1 MHDSGSDARTQI
13 DDHYPFLKGQNPAYK
28 PAPIFKIMKKIIL
41 ILMLVFVSAS
51 LYADTVILKNRTKVK
66 GLVVDEYVDR
76 IALSTIDGEKHILRK
91 DIDKIEYDAPEQNF
105 MHLGR
110 AYDEKGWY
118 DKAAFYYKKAM
129 DINPDYKEAMDAY
142 VASHA
147 KMWREEEKRT
157 KKDIELHNMA
167 IEWRTRK
174 NKKIANVVKSK
185 ESLVKESV
193 GLSLVEHDGVFR
205 INEVIPGSSASQA
218 GIKKGDFLIGIWGR
232 LVRYSKLEDVLS
244 ELIGPK
250 YSEVKILVGKDIPV
264 PVETR
269 VNMYKESGIS
279 LSFEYEGLVVKDI
292 ISGKKGELAGLKKGD
307 FVIAIDNNITR
318 YLPMDSVIA
327 LVNNTKNNKIVFT
340 IRRNINLRREGE

>member
-1 MHDSGSDARTQI
+1 M
-13 DDHYPFLKGQNPAYK
+13 Y
-28 PAPIFKIMKKIIL
+28 KIIIFIAL
-41 ILMLVFVSAS
+41 ILTATT

-105 MHLGR
+105 MQLGR

-174 NKKIANVVKSK
+174 NKKIENVVKSK
-185 ESLVKESV
+185 ESLVKESI
-193 GLSLVEHDGVFR
+193 GISIVEHEGVFR
-205 INEVIPGSSASQA
+205 INEVIPGSSAYKS
-218 GIKKGDFLIGIWGR
+218 GIKKDDFLIGIWGR
-232 LVRYSKLEDVLS
+232 LVRYSKLEDVLK

-250 YSEVKILVGKDIPV
+250 YSEVKILVGKDISV
-264 PVETR
+264 PAEAGM
-269 VNMYKESGIS
+269 NMYKELGMS
-279 LSFEYEGLVVKDI
+279 LSFEYEGLMVKDI
-292 ISGKKGELAGLKKGD
+292 ISDKKGGLAGLKKGD

-327 LVNNTKNNKIVFT
+327 LINNPKNNKIVFT
-340 IRRNINLRREGE
+340 VRRNINLRREGE

>member
-1 MHDSGSDARTQI
+1 MH
-13 DDHYPFLKGQNPAYK
+13 
-28 PAPIFKIMKKIIL
+28 KIIIFIAL
-41 ILMLVFVSAS
+41 ILTVTT

-76 IALSTIDGEKHILRK
+76 IALSTIGGEKHILRK
-91 DIDKIEYDAPEQNF
+91 DIDRIEYDTPEQNF
-105 MHLGR
+105 MQLGR

-167 IEWRTRK
+167 IEWQTRK
-174 NKKIANVVKSK
+174 NKKIENVVKSK
-185 ESLVKESV
+185 ESLVKESI
-193 GLSLVEHDGVFR
+193 GISLVEHEGVFR
-205 INEVIPGSSASQA
+205 INEVIPGSSAYKS
-218 GIKKGDFLIGIWGR
+218 GIRKDDFLIGIWGR
-232 LVRYSKLEDVLS
+232 LVRYNKLEDVLK

-264 PVETR
+264 PVGAGM
-269 VNMYKESGIS
+269 NMYKELGVS
-279 LSFEYEGLVVKDI
+279 LSFEYEGLMVKDI
-292 ISGKKGELAGLKKGD
+292 ISDKKGELAGLKKGD

-327 LVNNTKNNKIVFT
+327 LINNPKDNKIVFT
-340 IRRNINLRREGE
+340 VRRNINLRREGE